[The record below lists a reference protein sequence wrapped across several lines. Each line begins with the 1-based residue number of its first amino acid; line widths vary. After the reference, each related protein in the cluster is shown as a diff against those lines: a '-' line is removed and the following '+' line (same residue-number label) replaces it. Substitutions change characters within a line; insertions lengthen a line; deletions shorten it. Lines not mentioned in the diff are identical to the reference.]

1 MILGVKAMQQNGAQI
16 LISALE
22 AQGVDTIF
30 GYPGG
35 AVLEIYDALKTSNI
49 RHVLVR
55 NEQGGAHAA
64 SGYARA
70 TGKVG
75 VCLATSGPGA
85 TNLVTGIAT
94 ANMDSVP
101 LVAITGQVPRSMIG
115 TDAFQEIDITGIT
128 SPITKHN
135 YLVQN
140 VEDLPRIIAEAFY
153 IASTGR
159 PGPVLIDIP
168 RDVSQAKTEYVP
180 VTEVDIRSYKPTVSG
195 HVGMIKRA
203 VKTIKASRKMVIC
216 VGGGVV
222 ASNSTEAVMKLAELK
237 NATVVSTMMGL
248 SGYPDNDPRFLGM
261 LGTYGNEGANLAVQD
276 CDCLLALG
284 MRFDD
289 RVISTPGSFAPNAEI
304 IHVDVDPA
312 EIGKNVDINIPIVGD
327 LRAVLA
333 ELNAQLEKQDDMVVC
348 ESLYPQIPLPM
359 SAGINVPWTMQ
370 LVETLVDKEKTIV
383 TTDVGQ
389 HQVWTANSY
398 RFTTPRKF
406 ISSGGLGT
414 MGYGI
419 PAAVGAQVACPD
431 NLVIAVT
438 GDGSFQMCMH
448 ELGTI
453 LEQEL
458 PIKIMVFNNNVLG
471 MVRQLQYH
479 YSGQRYSGVHFSK
492 TVDFMM
498 LAKAYGA
505 AGYQITSKEEAPEIL
520 KEAFGNGR
528 FSIIEIAI
536 DPDDLCLPIVLGGHA
551 LDDMFLQPEE

>member
-1 MILGVKAMQQNGAQI
+1 MQLNGAQI
-16 LISALE
+16 LIKALQE
-22 AQGVDTIF
+22 QGVDTIF

-35 AVLEIYDALKTSNI
+35 AVLEIYDALKESDI

-94 ANMDSVP
+94 AYMDSVP
-101 LVAITGQVPRSMIG
+101 MVAFTGQVPRSMIG

-140 VEDLPRIIAEAFY
+140 VEDLARIIAEAFY
-153 IASTGR
+153 IARTGR

-168 RDVSQAKTEYVP
+168 RDVSQALTEYVP

-195 HVGMIKRA
+195 HMGMIKRA
-203 VKTIKASRKMVIC
+203 VNVIKDSKKLVIC

-222 ASNSTEAVMKLAELK
+222 AGNAAAEVMQLAQMK
-237 NATVVSTMMGL
+237 NATVVATMMGL
-248 SGYPDNDPRFLGM
+248 SGYPAEEERFLGM

-276 CDCLLALG
+276 CDCFLALG

-289 RVISTPGSFAPNAEI
+289 RVISVPGKFAPNAEI

-312 EIGKNVDINIPIVGD
+312 EIGKNVDIDIPIVGD
-327 LRAVLA
+327 LKTVLG
-333 ELNAQLEKQDDMVVC
+333 ELIQQLEKQTDLTVC
-348 ESLYPQIPLPM
+348 EVLYPQIALPM
-359 SAGINVPWTMQ
+359 SAGLNVPWTMQ
-370 LVETLVDKEKTIV
+370 LVESLVDKKKTIV

-398 RFTTPRKF
+398 RFDTPRKF

-419 PAAVGAQVACPD
+419 PAAVGAQIACPD

-458 PIKIMVFNNNVLG
+458 PIKILVFNNTVLG

-479 YSGQRYSGVHFSK
+479 YSGQRYSGVHFNK
-492 TVDFMM
+492 TVDFMA

-528 FSIIEIAI
+528 FTIVEIAI
-536 DPDDLCLPIVLGGHA
+536 DPDDLCLPIVLGGHSI
-551 LDDMFLQPEE
+551 DDMVLEPQD

>member
-1 MILGVKAMQQNGAQI
+1 MQQNGAQI

-101 LVAITGQVPRSMIG
+101 LVAITGQVPCSMIG

-180 VTEVDIRSYKPTVSG
+180 VKEVDIRSYKPTVSG
-195 HVGMIKRA
+195 HMGMIKRA

-222 ASNSTEAVMKLAELK
+222 ASNSTAAVMKLAEMK

-248 SGYPDNDPRFLGM
+248 SGYPDNEPRFLGM

-312 EIGKNVDINIPIVGD
+312 EIGKNVEINIPIVGD
-327 LRAVLA
+327 LRSVLDD
-333 ELNAQLEKQDDMVVC
+333 LNAQLEKQDDMIVC
-348 ESLYPQIPLPM
+348 ENLYPQIPLPM
-359 SAGINVPWTMQ
+359 SDGINVPWTMQ
-370 LVETLVDKEKTIV
+370 LVESLVDKEKTIV

-505 AGYQITSKEEAPEIL
+505 AGYQITSKEEAPDIL
-520 KEAFGNGR
+520 KEAFSNGR

-551 LDDMFLQPEE
+551 LNDMFLQPEE

>member
-1 MILGVKAMQQNGAQI
+1 MQQNGAQI

-222 ASNSTEAVMKLAELK
+222 ASSSTAAVMKLAEMK

-289 RVISTPGSFAPNAEI
+289 RVISTPGSFEPNAEI

-312 EIGKNVDINIPIVGD
+312 EIGKNVEINIPIVGD

-333 ELNAQLEKQDDMVVC
+333 ELNEQLEKQDDMVVC

-370 LVETLVDKEKTIV
+370 LVESLVDKEKTIV

-453 LEQEL
+453 LEQDL
-458 PIKIMVFNNNVLG
+458 PIKIMVFNNHVLG

-479 YSGQRYSGVHFSK
+479 YVGQRYNGVHFSK

-505 AGYQITSKEEAPEIL
+505 AGYQITNKEEAPEIL
-520 KEAFGNGR
+520 KEAFNNGR
-528 FSIIEIAI
+528 FSIIEVAV

-551 LDDMFLQPEE
+551 LDDMVLAPEA

>member
-1 MILGVKAMQQNGAQI
+1 MQLNGAQI
-16 LISALE
+16 LIKALQE
-22 AQGVDTIF
+22 QGVDTIF

-35 AVLEIYDALKTSNI
+35 AVLEIYDALKESDI

-70 TGKVG
+70 AGKVG

-94 ANMDSVP
+94 AYMDSVP
-101 LVAITGQVPRSMIG
+101 MVAFTGQVPRSMIG

-140 VEDLPRIIAEAFY
+140 VEDLARIIAEAFY
-153 IASTGR
+153 IARTGR

-168 RDVSQAKTEYVP
+168 RDVSQALTEYVP

-195 HVGMIKRA
+195 HMGMIKRA
-203 VKTIKASRKMVIC
+203 VNVIKDSKKLVIC

-222 ASNSTEAVMKLAELK
+222 AGNAAAEVMQLAQMK
-237 NATVVSTMMGL
+237 NATVVATMMGL
-248 SGYPDNDPRFLGM
+248 SGYPAEEERFLGM

-276 CDCLLALG
+276 CDCFLALG

-289 RVISTPGSFAPNAEI
+289 RVISVPGKFAPNAEI

-312 EIGKNVDINIPIVGD
+312 EIGKNVDIDIPIVGD
-327 LRAVLA
+327 LKTVLG
-333 ELNAQLEKQDDMVVC
+333 ELIQQLEKQTDLTVC
-348 ESLYPQIPLPM
+348 EALYPQIALPM
-359 SAGINVPWTMQ
+359 SAGLNVPWTMQ
-370 LVETLVDKEKTIV
+370 LVESLVDKEKTIV

-398 RFTTPRKF
+398 RFDTPRKF

-419 PAAVGAQVACPD
+419 PAAVGAQIACPD

-458 PIKIMVFNNNVLG
+458 PIKILVFNNTVLG

-479 YSGQRYSGVHFSK
+479 YSGQRYSGVHFNK
-492 TVDFMM
+492 TVDFMA

-528 FSIIEIAI
+528 FTIVEIAI
-536 DPDDLCLPIVLGGHA
+536 DPDDLCLPIVLGGHSI
-551 LDDMFLQPEE
+551 DDMVLEPQG

>member
-1 MILGVKAMQQNGAQI
+1 MQLNGADI
-16 LISALE
+16 VIKSLE
-22 AQGVDTIF
+22 SQGVDTIF

-35 AVLEIYDALKTSNI
+35 AVLEIYDSLKKSNI
-49 RHVLVR
+49 KHVLVR

-94 ANMDSVP
+94 AYMDSVP
-101 LVAITGQVPRSMIG
+101 LVAFTGQVARSMIG

-128 SPITKHN
+128 APITKHN
-135 YLVQN
+135 YLVQK
-140 VEDLPRIIAEAFY
+140 VEDLAQIIAEAFY

-168 RDVSQAKTEYVP
+168 RDVAQAMTDYEPIK
-180 VTEVDIRSYKPTVSG
+180 EVDIRSYKPTING
-195 HVGMIKRA
+195 HSGMIKKA
-203 VKTIKASRKMVIC
+203 VKEISQAEKMVIC
-216 VGGGVV
+216 VGGGV
-222 ASNSTEAVMKLAELK
+222 LAANAAAEVQQLAKMK

-248 SGYPDNDPRFLGM
+248 SAYPDQAEEFLGM
-261 LGTYGNEGANLAVQD
+261 LGTYGNAGANMAIQD
-276 CDCLLALG
+276 CDCLLAIG

-289 RVISTPGSFAPNAEI
+289 RVISVPDKFAPKAKI
-304 IHVDVDPA
+304 IHIDVDPA
-312 EIGKNVDINIPIVGD
+312 EIGKNVNVDIPIVGD
-327 LRAVLA
+327 AKAVLA
-333 ELNAQLEKQDDMVVC
+333 EINDNLEQKKEQLVQSVRYPKQG
-348 ESLYPQIPLPM
+348 IPVPDTL
-359 SAGINVPWTMQ
+359 NVPWVMR
-370 LVETLVDKEKTIV
+370 LIAGMVDAEKTIV

-398 RFTTPRKF
+398 PFRHSRKF

-419 PAAVGAQVACPD
+419 PAAVGAQMGCPD
-431 NLVIAVT
+431 NLVLAVT

-453 LEQEL
+453 MEQNL
-458 PIKIMVFNNNVLG
+458 PLKILVFNNNALG

-479 YSGQRYSGVHFSK
+479 YVGERYNAVHFERS
-492 TVDFMM
+492 VDFMK
-498 LAKAYGA
+498 LAEAYGA
-505 AGYQITSKEEAPEIL
+505 KGYQINNQEEAPSIL
-520 KEAFGNGR
+520 REAFDNGV
-528 FSIIEIAI
+528 FSIVEIAI
-536 DPDDLCLPIVLGGHA
+536 DVDDLCLPIVLGGHGI
-551 LDDMFLQPEE
+551 DDMVTG

>member
-1 MILGVKAMQQNGAQI
+1 MQLNGAQI
-16 LISALE
+16 LIKALQE
-22 AQGVDTIF
+22 QGVDTIF

-35 AVLEIYDALKTSNI
+35 AVLEIYDALKESDI

-94 ANMDSVP
+94 AYMDSVP
-101 LVAITGQVPRSMIG
+101 MVAFTGQVPRSMIG

-140 VEDLPRIIAEAFY
+140 VEDLARIIAEAFY
-153 IASTGR
+153 IARTGR

-168 RDVSQAKTEYVP
+168 RDVSQALTEYVP

-195 HVGMIKRA
+195 HMGMIKRA
-203 VKTIKASRKMVIC
+203 VNVIKDSKKLVIC

-222 ASNSTEAVMKLAELK
+222 AGNAAAEVMQLAQMK
-237 NATVVSTMMGL
+237 NATVVATMMGL
-248 SGYPDNDPRFLGM
+248 SGYPAEEERFLGM

-276 CDCLLALG
+276 CDCFLALG

-289 RVISTPGSFAPNAEI
+289 RVISVPGKFAPNAEI

-312 EIGKNVDINIPIVGD
+312 EIGKNVDIDIPIVGD
-327 LRAVLA
+327 LKTVLG
-333 ELNAQLEKQDDMVVC
+333 ELIQQLEKQTDLTVC
-348 ESLYPQIPLPM
+348 EALYPQIALPM
-359 SAGINVPWTMQ
+359 SAGLNVPWTMQ
-370 LVETLVDKEKTIV
+370 LVESLVDKEKTIV

-398 RFTTPRKF
+398 RFDTPRKF

-419 PAAVGAQVACPD
+419 PAAVGAQIACPD

-458 PIKIMVFNNNVLG
+458 PIKILVFNNTVLG

-492 TVDFMM
+492 TVDFMA

-528 FSIIEIAI
+528 FTIVEIAI
-536 DPDDLCLPIVLGGHA
+536 DPDDLCLPIVLGGHSI
-551 LDDMFLQPEE
+551 DDMVLEPQD

>member
-1 MILGVKAMQQNGAQI
+1 MQLNGAQI
-16 LISALE
+16 LIKALQE
-22 AQGVDTIF
+22 QGVDTIF

-35 AVLEIYDALKTSNI
+35 AVLEIYDALKESDI

-70 TGKVG
+70 AGKVG

-94 ANMDSVP
+94 AYMDSVP
-101 LVAITGQVPRSMIG
+101 MVAFTGQVPRSMIG

-140 VEDLPRIIAEAFY
+140 VEDLARIIAEAFY
-153 IASTGR
+153 IARTGR

-168 RDVSQAKTEYVP
+168 RDVSQALTEYVP

-195 HVGMIKRA
+195 HMGMIKRA
-203 VKTIKASRKMVIC
+203 VNVIKESKKLVIC

-222 ASNSTEAVMKLAELK
+222 AGNAAAEVMQLAQMK
-237 NATVVSTMMGL
+237 NATVVATMMGL
-248 SGYPDNDPRFLGM
+248 SGYPAEEERFLGM

-276 CDCLLALG
+276 CDCFLALG

-289 RVISTPGSFAPNAEI
+289 RVISVPGKFAPNAEI

-312 EIGKNVDINIPIVGD
+312 EIGKNVDIDIPIVGD
-327 LRAVLA
+327 LKTVLG
-333 ELNAQLEKQDDMVVC
+333 ELIQQLEKQTDLTVC
-348 ESLYPQIPLPM
+348 EALYPQIALPM
-359 SAGINVPWTMQ
+359 SAGLNVPWTMQ
-370 LVETLVDKEKTIV
+370 LVESLVDKEKTIV

-398 RFTTPRKF
+398 RFDTPRKF

-419 PAAVGAQVACPD
+419 PAAVGAQIACPD

-458 PIKIMVFNNNVLG
+458 PIKILVFNNTVLG

-492 TVDFMM
+492 TVDFMA

-520 KEAFGNGR
+520 KEAFSNGR
-528 FSIIEIAI
+528 FTIVEIAI
-536 DPDDLCLPIVLGGHA
+536 DPDALCLPIVLGGHSI
-551 LDDMFLQPEE
+551 DDMVLEPQG

>member
-1 MILGVKAMQQNGAQI
+1 MQLNGAQI
-16 LISALE
+16 LINALE

-35 AVLEIYDALKTSNI
+35 AVLEIYDALKESKI

-94 ANMDSVP
+94 AYMDSVP
-101 LVAITGQVPRSMIG
+101 MVAFTGQVPRSMIG

-140 VEDLPRIIAEAFY
+140 IEDLPRIIAEAFY
-153 IASTGR
+153 IARTGR
-159 PGPVLIDIP
+159 PGPVLVDIP
-168 RDVSQAKTEYVP
+168 RDISQAVTEYIP

-195 HVGMIKRA
+195 HMGMIKRA
-203 VKTIKASRKMVIC
+203 VKTIKASKKMVIC

-222 ASNSTEAVMKLAELK
+222 SSNSTAEVMKLAERK
-237 NATVVSTMMGL
+237 NATVVATMMGL
-248 SGYPDNDPRFLGM
+248 SGYPASEERFLGM

-289 RVISTPGSFAPNAEI
+289 RVISVPGKFAPNAEI

-312 EIGKNVDINIPIVGD
+312 EIGKNVDIHIPIVGD
-327 LRAVLA
+327 LQAVL
-333 ELNAQLEKQDDMVVC
+333 EDLNQQLEKQSEFVVC
-348 ESLYPQIPLPM
+348 ETVYPRIPLPM
-359 SAGINVPWTMQ
+359 SEGVSVPWTMQ
-370 LVETLVDKEKTIV
+370 LIENLVDKEKTIV

-398 RFTTPRKF
+398 GFNTPRKF

-419 PAAVGAQVACPD
+419 PAAVGAQIACPD

-453 LEQEL
+453 LEQDL
-458 PIKIMVFNNNVLG
+458 PIKILVFNNNVLG

-492 TVDFMM
+492 TVNFMD

-505 AGYQITSKEEAPEIL
+505 AGYQITEKETAADIL
-520 KEAFGNGR
+520 KEAFSNGR
-528 FSIIEIAI
+528 FTIVEIAI
-536 DPDDLCLPIVLGGHA
+536 DPDDLCLPIVLGGHSI
-551 LDDMFLQPEE
+551 DDMVLEPQA

>member
-1 MILGVKAMQQNGAQI
+1 MQLNGAQI
-16 LISALE
+16 MIKALE
-22 AQGVDTIF
+22 DQGVDTIF

-35 AVLEIYDALKTSNI
+35 AVLEIYDALKQSTI

-94 ANMDSVP
+94 AYMDSVP
-101 LVAITGQVPRSMIG
+101 LVAFTGQVSRAMIG

-128 SPITKHN
+128 APITKHN
-135 YLVQN
+135 YLVQD
-140 VEDLPRIIAEAFY
+140 VKELPRIIAEAFY

-168 RDVSQAKTEYVP
+168 RDISQAITEYVP

-195 HVGMIKRA
+195 HMGMIKRA
-203 VKTIKASRKMVIC
+203 VKSIKASKKLVIC

-222 ASNSTEAVMKLAELK
+222 SSNSTAEVVKLAHRK
-237 NATVVSTMMGL
+237 NATVVATMMGL
-248 SGYPDNDPRFLGM
+248 SGYPADEERFLGM

-289 RVISTPGSFAPNAEI
+289 RVVSVPGKFAPNAEI

-312 EIGKNVDINIPIVGD
+312 EIGKNVDIDIPIVGD
-327 LRAVLA
+327 LRAVLE
-333 ELNAQLEKQDDMVVC
+333 ELNQQLEKQSDLLVC
-348 ESLYPQIPLPM
+348 ETVYPEIALPM
-359 SAGINVPWTMQ
+359 SDALNVPWTMQ
-370 LVETLVDKEKTIV
+370 LVSSLVDNAKTIV

-398 RFTTPRKF
+398 CFQTPRTF

-419 PAAVGAQVACPD
+419 PAAVGAQIACPD
-431 NLVIAVT
+431 HLVIAVT

-453 LEQEL
+453 LEQDL
-458 PIKIMVFNNNVLG
+458 PIKILVFNNHVLG

-479 YSGQRYSGVHFSK
+479 YSEQRYSGVEFSK
-492 TVDFMM
+492 TVNFMD

-505 AGYQITSKEEAPEIL
+505 AGYQITGKEEAPAIL
-520 KEAFGNGR
+520 KEAFTNGR
-528 FSIIEIAI
+528 FTIIEIAI
-536 DPDDLCLPIVLGGHA
+536 DPNELCLPIVLGGHSI
-551 LDDMFLQPEE
+551 DDMVLNP

>member
-1 MILGVKAMQQNGAQI
+1 MQLNGAQI
-16 LISALE
+16 LIKALQE
-22 AQGVDTIF
+22 QGVDTIF

-35 AVLEIYDALKTSNI
+35 AVLEIYDALKESDI

-94 ANMDSVP
+94 AYMDSVP
-101 LVAITGQVPRSMIG
+101 MVAFTGQVPRSMIG

-140 VEDLPRIIAEAFY
+140 VEDLARIIAEAFY
-153 IASTGR
+153 IARTGR

-168 RDVSQAKTEYVP
+168 RDVSQALTEYVP

-195 HVGMIKRA
+195 HMGMIKRA
-203 VKTIKASRKMVIC
+203 VNIIKDSKKLVIC

-222 ASNSTEAVMKLAELK
+222 AGNAAAEVMQLAQMK
-237 NATVVSTMMGL
+237 NATVVATMMGL
-248 SGYPDNDPRFLGM
+248 SGYPAEEERFLGM

-276 CDCLLALG
+276 CDCFLALG

-289 RVISTPGSFAPNAEI
+289 RVISVPGKFAPNAEI

-312 EIGKNVDINIPIVGD
+312 EIGKNVDIDIPIVGD
-327 LRAVLA
+327 LKTVLG
-333 ELNAQLEKQDDMVVC
+333 ELIQQLEKQTDLTVC
-348 ESLYPQIPLPM
+348 EALYPQIALPM
-359 SAGINVPWTMQ
+359 SAGLNVPWTMQ
-370 LVETLVDKEKTIV
+370 LVESLVDKKKTIV

-398 RFTTPRKF
+398 RFDTPRKF

-419 PAAVGAQVACPD
+419 PAAVGAQIACPD

-458 PIKIMVFNNNVLG
+458 PIKILVFNNTVLG

-492 TVDFMM
+492 TVDFMA

-528 FSIIEIAI
+528 FTIVEIAI
-536 DPDDLCLPIVLGGHA
+536 DPDDLCLPIVLGGHSI
-551 LDDMFLQPEE
+551 DDMVLEPQG

>member
-1 MILGVKAMQQNGAQI
+1 MQLNGAQI
-16 LISALE
+16 IIKALE
-22 AQGVDTIF
+22 EQGVDTIF

-35 AVLEIYDALKTSNI
+35 AVLEIYDALKQSKI

-94 ANMDSVP
+94 AYMDSVP
-101 LVAITGQVPRSMIG
+101 LVAFTGQVSRSMIG

-128 SPITKHN
+128 APITKHN
-135 YLVQN
+135 YLVQH

-168 RDVSQAKTEYVP
+168 RDISQAIIEYVP

-195 HVGMIKRA
+195 HMGMIKRA
-203 VKTIKASRKMVIC
+203 VKSIKSSKKMVIC

-222 ASNSTEAVMKLAELK
+222 SSNSTAEVMKLAHMK
-237 NATVVSTMMGL
+237 NATVVATMMGL
-248 SGYPDNDPRFLGM
+248 SGYPAEEDRFLGM

-276 CDCLLALG
+276 CDCFLALG

-289 RVISTPGSFAPNAEI
+289 RVISVPGKFAPNAEI

-312 EIGKNVDINIPIVGD
+312 EIGKNVEIDIPIVGD
-327 LRAVLA
+327 LKAVL
-333 ELNAQLEKQDDMVVC
+333 EDLNQQLEKQTDLTVC
-348 ESLYPQIPLPM
+348 ETLYPKIALPM
-359 SAGINVPWTMQ
+359 TDTLNVPWTMQ
-370 LVETLVDKEKTIV
+370 LVSSLVDTEKTII

-398 RFTTPRKF
+398 CFTTPRKF

-419 PAAVGAQVACPD
+419 PAAVGAQIACPD
-431 NLVIAVT
+431 HLVVAVT

-453 LEQEL
+453 LEQDL
-458 PIKIMVFNNNVLG
+458 PIKILVFNNHVLG

-479 YSGQRYSGVHFSK
+479 YSGQRYSGVEFRK
-492 TVDFMM
+492 TVNFMD

-505 AGYQITSKEEAPEIL
+505 AGYQITNKEEAPTVL
-520 KEAFGNGR
+520 KEAFDNGQ
-528 FSIIEIAI
+528 FTIVEIAI
-536 DPDDLCLPIVLGGHA
+536 DPEELCLPIVLGGHSI
-551 LDDMFLQPEE
+551 DDMVLKP

>member
-1 MILGVKAMQQNGAQI
+1 MQQNGAQI

-180 VTEVDIRSYKPTVSG
+180 VKEVDIRSYKPTVSG
-195 HVGMIKRA
+195 HMGMIKRA

-222 ASNSTEAVMKLAELK
+222 ASNSTKAVMKLAEMK

-248 SGYPDNDPRFLGM
+248 SGYPDNEPRFLGM

-289 RVISTPGSFAPNAEI
+289 RVISTPDSFAPNAEI

-312 EIGKNVDINIPIVGD
+312 EIGKNVEINIPIVGD
-327 LRAVLA
+327 LRSVLDD
-333 ELNAQLEKQDDMVVC
+333 LNAQLEKQDDMIVC
-348 ESLYPQIPLPM
+348 ENLYPQIPLPM
-359 SAGINVPWTMQ
+359 SDGINVPWTMQ
-370 LVETLVDKEKTIV
+370 LVESLVDKEKTIV

-505 AGYQITSKEEAPEIL
+505 AGYQITSKEEAPDIL

>member
-1 MILGVKAMQQNGAQI
+1 MQQNGAQI

-35 AVLEIYDALKTSNI
+35 AVLEIYDALKNSNI
-49 RHVLVR
+49 HHVLVR

-94 ANMDSVP
+94 AYMDSVP
-101 LVAITGQVPRSMIG
+101 IVAFTGQVSRSMIG

-135 YLVQN
+135 YLVQR

-168 RDVSQAKTEYVP
+168 RDISQSVIEYVP
-180 VTEVDIRSYKPTVSG
+180 VKEVDIRSYKPTVSG
-195 HVGMIKRA
+195 HMGMIKRA
-203 VKTIKASRKMVIC
+203 VKAIKASRKMVIC

-222 ASNSTEAVMKLAELK
+222 ASNSTAEVMKLAQMK
-237 NATVVSTMMGL
+237 NATVVATMMGL
-248 SGYPDNDPRFLGM
+248 SGYPADEPRFLGM
-261 LGTYGNEGANLAVQD
+261 LGTYGNEGANMAVQD

-289 RVISTPGSFAPNAEI
+289 RVISTAESFAPNAEI

-312 EIGKNVDINIPIVGD
+312 EIGKNVEINIPIVGD
-327 LRAVLA
+327 LRSVLVD
-333 ELNAQLEKQDDMVVC
+333 LNAQLEKQSDLVVC
-348 ESLYPQIPLPM
+348 QSLYPPIPLPM
-359 SAGINVPWTMQ
+359 SDGINVPWTMQ
-370 LVETLVDKEKTIV
+370 LVETLVDKEKTII

-398 RFTTPRKF
+398 NFTTPRKF

-419 PAAVGAQVACPD
+419 PAAVGAQIACPD

-453 LEQEL
+453 LEQDL
-458 PIKIMVFNNNVLG
+458 PIKIMVFNNNALG

-479 YSGQRYSGVHFSK
+479 YSGQRYSGVHFGKS
-492 TVDFMM
+492 VNFMD

-505 AGYQITSKEEAPEIL
+505 AGYQILSKEEATSVL

-551 LDDMFLQPEE
+551 LDDMVTEPNQ

>member
-1 MILGVKAMQQNGAQI
+1 MQLNGAQI
-16 LISALE
+16 IIKALE
-22 AQGVDTIF
+22 EQGVDTIF

-35 AVLEIYDALKTSNI
+35 AVLEIYDALKQSKI

-94 ANMDSVP
+94 AYMDSVP
-101 LVAITGQVPRSMIG
+101 LVAFTGQVSRSMIG

-128 SPITKHN
+128 APITKHN
-135 YLVQN
+135 YLVQH

-168 RDVSQAKTEYVP
+168 RDISQAIIEYVP

-195 HVGMIKRA
+195 HMGMIKRA
-203 VKTIKASRKMVIC
+203 VKSIKSSKKMVIC

-222 ASNSTEAVMKLAELK
+222 SSNSTAEVIKLAHMK
-237 NATVVSTMMGL
+237 NATVVATMMGL
-248 SGYPDNDPRFLGM
+248 SGYPAEEDRFLGM

-276 CDCLLALG
+276 CDCFLALG

-289 RVISTPGSFAPNAEI
+289 RVISVPGKFAPNAEI

-312 EIGKNVDINIPIVGD
+312 EIGKNVEIDIPIVGD
-327 LRAVLA
+327 LKAVL
-333 ELNAQLEKQDDMVVC
+333 EDLNQQLEKQTDLTVC
-348 ESLYPQIPLPM
+348 ETLYPKIALPM
-359 SAGINVPWTMQ
+359 TDTLNVPWTMQ
-370 LVETLVDKEKTIV
+370 LLSSLVDTEKTII

-398 RFTTPRKF
+398 CFTTPRKF

-419 PAAVGAQVACPD
+419 PAAVGAQIACPD
-431 NLVIAVT
+431 HLVVAVT

-453 LEQEL
+453 LEQDL
-458 PIKIMVFNNNVLG
+458 PIKILVFNNHVLG

-479 YSGQRYSGVHFSK
+479 YSGQRYSGVEFRK
-492 TVDFMM
+492 TVNFMD

-505 AGYQITSKEEAPEIL
+505 AGYQITNKEEAPTVL
-520 KEAFGNGR
+520 KEAFDNGQ
-528 FSIIEIAI
+528 FTIVEIAI
-536 DPDDLCLPIVLGGHA
+536 DPEELCLPIVLGGHSI
-551 LDDMFLQPEE
+551 DDMVLKP